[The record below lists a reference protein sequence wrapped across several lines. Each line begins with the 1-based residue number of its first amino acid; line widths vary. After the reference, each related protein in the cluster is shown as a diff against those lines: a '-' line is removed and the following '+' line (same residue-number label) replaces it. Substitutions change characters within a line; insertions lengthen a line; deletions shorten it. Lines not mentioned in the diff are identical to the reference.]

1 MNEKIDIYEKK
12 EKTKNRYNL
21 SKFFLFIILIFI
33 IIAV

>member
-21 SKFFLFIILIFI
+21 SKLFLLFI

>member
-21 SKFFLFIILIFI
+21 SKIFLLFI

>member
-21 SKFFLFIILIFI
+21 SKLFLIIILLFI

>member
-1 MNEKIDIYEKK
+1 MNEKIDIDEKK

-21 SKFFLFIILIFI
+21 SKLFLLFI